1 MKLKRWLNKAR
12 VLAIMSMIHLFLKAV
27 KEVELQQLKTEPAL
41 IEQPMRELMIEVTHR
56 KWH

>member
-12 VLAIMSMIHLFLKAV
+12 VLAILSTIHLFLKAV
-27 KEVELQQLKTEPAL
+27 EETELEQLKSEPAL
-41 IEQPMRELMIEVTHR
+41 TEQPIRELIIEATHR